1 LLSPAASKL
10 AGERDLLSRTP
21 KSFATIAFGKEAAST
36 MAGPLRVALVHDW
49 LTGMRGGEKVLE
61 VFGELFPEAPL
72 YTLVHKPGS
81 VSPIIENRE
90 IVTSTLQRIPGGL
103 ENYRKYLPVL
113 PMFVEQLR
121 PKNVDLVLSS
131 SSCVAKSVRAPFGAK
146 HFCYVH
152 SPMRYIY
159 DRFDDY
165 FAPGRAGLATRAA
178 MNVLRRPM
186 QRWDRATADRV
197 DRFAANSA
205 FVQERVFR
213 CFGRE
218 SDVIPPPVDV
228 ARFAA
233 AQREPEEY
241 YLIVAALVP
250 YKMVDVAVEAF
261 RGLDRKLVVAGKGPM
276 LDELLATAPPN
287 VEMLGWVDDDH
298 ALDLVAGCRAFLMP
312 NVEDFGIAPV
322 EAMAAGRPVIAL
334 GEGGVLDSVRDLDRT
349 DAGVFGPNASPTG
362 VFYSDP
368 TPQGLANAVRRF
380 EINEHRFIASE
391 TSAWTQ
397 QFERSAFATRIRGWI
412 EESVE
417 RGAERVRAA

>member
-1 LLSPAASKL
+1 
-10 AGERDLLSRTP
+10 
-21 KSFATIAFGKEAAST
+21 
-36 MAGPLRVALVHDW
+36 
-49 LTGMRGGEKVLE
+49 
-61 VFGELFPEAPL
+61 
-72 YTLVHKPGS
+72 
-81 VSPIIENRE
+81 
-90 IVTSTLQRIPGGL
+90 
-103 ENYRKYLPVL
+103 
-113 PMFVEQLR
+113 
-121 PKNVDLVLSS
+121 
-131 SSCVAKSVRAPFGAK
+131 
-146 HFCYVH
+146 
-152 SPMRYIY
+152 MRYIY

-197 DRFAANSA
+197 DRFAANSS

-218 SDVIPPPVDV
+218 SEVIPPPVDV

-233 AQREPEEY
+233 ARRNSEDY

-261 RGLDRKLVVAGKGPM
+261 RGMDRKLVVAGKGPM
-276 LDELLATAPPN
+276 LDELRASAPPN
-287 VEMLGWVDDDH
+287 VEMLGWVDDDR

-349 DAGVFGPNASPTG
+349 AAGFFGPNASPTG
-362 VFYSDP
+362 LFYSDP
-368 TPQGLANAVRRF
+368 TPQALADAVRRF
-380 EINEHRFIASE
+380 ERNEQIFIPSE
-391 TSAWTQ
+391 TSAWTR
-397 QFERSAFATRIRGWI
+397 QFERSVFENRIRDWI
-412 EESVE
+412 DGGVE
-417 RGAERVRAA
+417 RRAERVRAA

>member
-1 LLSPAASKL
+1 MKVV
-10 AGERDLLSRTP
+10 
-21 KSFATIAFGKEAAST
+21 F
-36 MAGPLRVALVHDW
+36 VHDW

-61 VFGELFPEAPL
+61 VFCELFPNAPL

-81 VSPIIENRE
+81 VSSIIEDRE
-90 IVTSTLQRIPGGL
+90 IVASSLQRIPGGL

-113 PMFVEQLR
+113 PLFVEQLR

-131 SSCVAKSVRAPFGAK
+131 SSCVAKSVRAPVGAK
-146 HFCYVH
+146 HLCYVH

-165 FAPGRAGLATRAA
+165 FAPGRAGLATRSA
-178 MNVLRRPM
+178 MKVLRRPL

-197 DRFAANSA
+197 DRFAANSS
-205 FVQERVFR
+205 FVQQRVFR

-228 ARFAA
+228 ARFASA
-233 AQREPEEY
+233 RREPEDY

-276 LDELLATAPPN
+276 LDELRASAPPN
-287 VEMLGWVDDDH
+287 VELLGWVDDDH

-349 DAGVFGPNASPTG
+349 AAEVYGPCASPTG

-368 TPQGLANAVRRF
+368 TPQGLASAVRRF
-380 EINEHRFIASE
+380 ELNEQRFIPSE
-391 TSAWTQ
+391 TSAWTR
-397 QFERSAFATRIRGWI
+397 QFERSAFADRIRGWI
-412 EESVE
+412 DGRIE